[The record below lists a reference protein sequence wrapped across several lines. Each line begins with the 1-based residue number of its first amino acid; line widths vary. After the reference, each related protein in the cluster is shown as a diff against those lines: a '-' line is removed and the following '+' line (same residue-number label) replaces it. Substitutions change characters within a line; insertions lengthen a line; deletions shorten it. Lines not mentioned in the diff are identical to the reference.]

1 MQRIR
6 PEKYPKTRIFR
17 FPENEAEDEVI
28 EARQAAVERERER
41 RVFITHSL
49 NNEPSWMTGSSR

>member
-1 MQRIR
+1 MLRIR

-41 RVFITHSL
+41 EESL
-49 NNEPSWMTGSSR
+49 LHIV